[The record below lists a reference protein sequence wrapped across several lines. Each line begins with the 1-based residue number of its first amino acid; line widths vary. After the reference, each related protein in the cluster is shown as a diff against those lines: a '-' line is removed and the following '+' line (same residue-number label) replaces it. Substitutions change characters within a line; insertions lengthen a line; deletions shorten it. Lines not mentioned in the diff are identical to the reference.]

1 MPRILK
7 SRDTQTARSREMAEV
22 FTPSWICNA
31 QNNLID
37 EAWFGRKDVFNTEY
51 TDEQIQEIKR
61 QRDRRKRQQI
71 TVIVFIL
78 GVLFALVGIL
88 ERGGAIYLVLGIAC
102 LLMGVML
109 LVDVL
114 YGVIDPRIRL
124 AKEE

>member
-51 TDEQIQEIKR
+51 TDEQGCHRWRPSSKKIQFPEGKTWKDYVRDNRLEITCGKPLISSVAMTP
-61 QRDRRKRQQI
+61 QRERPFLLRN
-71 TVIVFIL
+71 
-78 GVLFALVGIL
+78 ALV
-88 ERGGAIYLVLGIAC
+88 C
-102 LLMGVML
+102 LTVSCG
-109 LVDVL
+109 
-114 YGVIDPRIRL
+114 
-124 AKEE
+124 